1 MEFEPKNWYIN
12 SKRGHGEYFMLGMV
26 KFGVIFMILW
36 L

>member
-1 MEFEPKNWYIN
+1 MEFESENWYIT
-12 SKRGHGEYFMLGMV
+12 SKRGHGEYVMLGMV